1 MVAVKPMKKL
11 WLLSALLLG
20 IGFLA
25 WGEVWVLSIDGEIGS
40 GTVSYLRKGLSEAAA
55 AGAAACVIRFAT
67 PGGYLDAATSARDLI
82 MDAAVPTIAY
92 VDREA
97 YSAGALLAIACER
110 IYFAPGGVM
119 GAATPVYFD
128 PTGRME
134 EAPEKV
140 VSAVRALFRATAEAR
155 GRNPDVAE
163 AMVDREVEIEG
174 LVERGKLLT
183 LTSTTAAEWGYSD
196 GEAPSLE
203 EALSLAGL
211 AGGEL
216 VRFDYRWVDRAVDF
230 LTRPEIAGLLIL
242 IALVGLIWEMLI
254 PGFGLPGTVGL
265 AALSAFFWAHFM
277 VGLAGWE
284 SVLFLLAGMVA
295 IVLEVFVFTATDFGL
310 AGLVGLVLIGLG
322 FYTSMVGPFTQP
334 DQVIWAIVSVSLALL
349 VAIVGSFVLLAR
361 LPKTR
366 LRLGGVVLQQAI
378 TSRVT
383 DRVRPRAASPWVGR
397 QGVAV
402 TDLRPVGAGEFA
414 GERLDVICEEGFLPK
429 GTPIEIVR
437 DEGFRKVVRQVREVK
452 R

>member
-1 MVAVKPMKKL
+1 MVNAMRGL
-11 WLLSALLLG
+11 RWFLALMAG
-20 IGFLA
+20 VAGLA
-25 WGEVWVLSIDGEIGS
+25 WGAEVWVLSIDGEIGS

-55 AGAAACVIRFAT
+55 AGAEACLIRFST
-67 PGGYLDAATSARDLI
+67 PGGHLDAAISARDLI
-82 MDAAVPTIAY
+82 MDAPLPTIAY

-97 YSAGALLAIACER
+97 YSAGALLAIACQR

-128 PTGRME
+128 QYGRLE
-134 EAPEKV
+134 EAPEKI

-163 AMVDREVEIEG
+163 AMVDRDVEIPG
-174 LVERGKLLT
+174 LVEARKLLT
-183 LTSTTAAEWGYSD
+183 LTSATAAEWGYSD
-196 GEAPSLE
+196 GEAASLA
-203 EALSLAGL
+203 EALALADLAGAQL
-211 AGGEL
+211 
-216 VRFDYRWVDRAVDF
+216 RQFDYRWVDRAVDF

-284 SVLFLLAGMVA
+284 SILFLLSGMVA

-322 FYTSMVGPFTQP
+322 FYTSMVGPFTEAG
-334 DQVIWAIVSVSLALL
+334 QVISAIVSVSLALL
-349 VAIVGSFVLLAR
+349 FAIVGSFLLLTR

-383 DRVRPRAASPWVGR
+383 DRGGARRASSWVGR

-414 GERLDVICEEGFLPK
+414 GERLDVICEEGFLPQ
-429 GTPIEIVR
+429 GTPIEIIR
-437 DEGFRKVVRQVREVK
+437 DEGFRKVVRKVKEVE
-452 R
+452 

>member
-1 MVAVKPMKKL
+1 MSTVKPMKAL
-11 WLLSALLLG
+11 WIALALLMG
-20 IGFLA
+20 AWCLA
-25 WGEVWVLSIDGEIGS
+25 WGQVWVLSIDEEIGS

-55 AGAAACVIRFAT
+55 AGAAACVICFAT
-67 PGGYLDAATSARDLI
+67 PGGYLDAATSARDVI

-110 IYFAPGGVM
+110 IYFAPGGVL
-119 GAATPVYFD
+119 GAATPAYFD

-140 VSAVRALFRATAEAR
+140 VSAVRALFRATAEAK

-183 LTSTTAAEWGYSD
+183 LTSATAAEWGYSD
-196 GEAPSLE
+196 GEASTLE
-203 EALSLAGL
+203 EALNMAGL
-211 AGGEL
+211 AGAEL
-216 VRFDYRWVDRAVDF
+216 VQFDYRWVDRAVDL

-265 AALSAFFWAHFM
+265 AALAAFFWAHFM

-284 SVLFLLAGMVA
+284 SILFLLGGMVA
-295 IVLEVFVFTATDFGL
+295 ILLEVFVFTATDFGL

-322 FYTSMVGPFTQP
+322 FYTSMVGPFTEAG
-334 DQVIWAIVSVSLALL
+334 QVISAIVSVSLALL
-349 VAIVGSFVLLAR
+349 VAIVGSFVLVAR
-361 LPKTR
+361 LPKTK

-378 TSRVT
+378 TSRVS
-383 DRVRPRAASPWVGR
+383 DRGGLRRESHWVGR

-402 TDLRPVGAGEFA
+402 TDLRPVGAGEFS
-414 GERLDVICEEGFLPK
+414 GERIDVVCEEGFLPK
-429 GTPIEIVR
+429 GTPIEIIR
-437 DEGFRKVVRQVREVK
+437 DEGLRKVVRKLGEVK
-452 R
+452 

>member
-1 MVAVKPMKKL
+1 
-11 WLLSALLLG
+11 
-20 IGFLA
+20 
-25 WGEVWVLSIDGEIGS
+25 
-40 GTVSYLRKGLSEAAA
+40 
-55 AGAAACVIRFAT
+55 
-67 PGGYLDAATSARDLI
+67 
-82 MDAAVPTIAY
+82 
-92 VDREA
+92 
-97 YSAGALLAIACER
+97 
-110 IYFAPGGVM
+110 M

-203 EALSLAGL
+203 EALNMAGL

-310 AGLVGLVLIGLG
+310 AGLVGLVLVGLG

>member
-1 MVAVKPMKKL
+1 MRP
-11 WLLSALLLG
+11 
-20 IGFLA
+20 
-25 WGEVWVLSIDGEIGS
+25 
-40 GTVSYLRKGLSEAAA
+40 
-55 AGAAACVIRFAT
+55 
-67 PGGYLDAATSARDLI
+67 
-82 MDAAVPTIAY
+82 
-92 VDREA
+92 
-97 YSAGALLAIACER
+97 
-110 IYFAPGGVM
+110 
-119 GAATPVYFD
+119 
-128 PTGRME
+128 
-134 EAPEKV
+134 
-140 VSAVRALFRATAEAR
+140 
-155 GRNPDVAE
+155 
-163 AMVDREVEIEG
+163 
-174 LVERGKLLT
+174 
-183 LTSTTAAEWGYSD
+183 
-196 GEAPSLE
+196 
-203 EALSLAGL
+203 
-211 AGGEL
+211 
-216 VRFDYRWVDRAVDF
+216 FDYRWVDRAVDL
-230 LTRPEIAGLLIL
+230 LTRPEVSGLLIV
-242 IALVGLIWEMLI
+242 IAVVGLIWEMLI

-265 AALSAFFWAHFM
+265 AALAAFLWAHFM

-284 SVLFLLAGMVA
+284 SILFLLAGVVA

-349 VAIVGSFVLLAR
+349 VAIVGSFMLLAR

-402 TDLRPVGAGEFA
+402 TDLRPVGAGEFS

>member
-1 MVAVKPMKKL
+1 MIAVKLMKGVRIL
-11 WLLSALLLG
+11 LVWLLGVGL
-20 IGFLA
+20 LA
-25 WGEVWVLSIDGEIGS
+25 WGQVWVLSIEGEIGS

-55 AGAAACVIRFAT
+55 AGADGCVIRFST
-67 PGGYLDAATSARDLI
+67 PGGYLDAAISARDWI
-82 MDAAVPTIAY
+82 MDAPLPTIAY

-110 IYFAPGGVM
+110 IYFAPGGVL

-128 PTGRME
+128 QSGRLE
-134 EAPEKV
+134 EAPEKII
-140 VSAVRALFRATAEAR
+140 SAVRALFRATAEAR

-163 AMVDREVEIEG
+163 AMVDRDVEIEG
-174 LVERGKLLT
+174 LVETGKLLT
-183 LTSTTAAEWGYSD
+183 LTAAVAAAWGYSD
-196 GEAPSLE
+196 GEAATLE
-203 EALSLAGL
+203 DALSLAGL
-211 AGGEL
+211 AGADL

-230 LTRPEIAGLLIL
+230 LTRPEIAGLMIL
-242 IALVGLIWEMLI
+242 IALVGLIWELLI

-265 AALSAFFWAHFM
+265 AALAAFFWAHFM

-284 SVLFLLAGMVA
+284 SILFLLGGMMA
-295 IVLEVFVFTATDFGL
+295 IALEVFVFTATDFGV

-322 FYTSMVGPFTQP
+322 FYNSMVGPFTEAG
-334 DQVIWAIVSVSLALL
+334 QVISAIVSVSLALL

-361 LPKTR
+361 LPRTK

-383 DRVRPRAASPWVGR
+383 DRGGLRRESHWVGR

-402 TDLRPVGAGEFA
+402 TDLRPVGAGEFS
-414 GERLDVICEEGFLPK
+414 GERMDVICEEGFLPK

-437 DEGFRKVVRQVREVK
+437 DEGFRKVVRQAREVE
-452 R
+452 